1 MSKQPKFTFVS
12 KKQDRPIKLDLNKA
26 INDFLYAKRVEKRS
40 PRTIEAYE
48 QSLNQFCKWLNN
60 NTNNN
65 SGITTD
71 TMRQY
76 IHYLTY
82 VKTQWDDHPTSP
94 NGKVGLSTRTVNNN
108 IRILKIF
115 FTHLVKERVITQS
128 PMDAIGYQKEEKDT
142 FEVFTDDD
150 VLKLLAAPNKR
161 IYTGL
166 RDYTMMLV
174 LCDTGLRIKE
184 LTSLRVSDV
193 DLKLRQITVRAE
205 ISKTKTTRIIPISK
219 TTAKE
224 IERLIKFMNVSD
236 DDYLWL
242 TQFGERYYAD
252 SFAKMLHKYAEKAG
266 VENARVSPHTFRHY
280 FAVKFL
286 RSGGDPIALARILGH
301 TSLNMTQ
308 VYVRYSK
315 ADLHEQ
321 HDKASPV
328 ANLIDSGKGNNE
340 RKRGNKIFK

>member
-1 MSKQPKFTFVS
+1 
-12 KKQDRPIKLDLNKA
+12 
-26 INDFLYAKRVEKRS
+26 
-40 PRTIEAYE
+40 
-48 QSLNQFCKWLNN
+48 
-60 NTNNN
+60 
-65 SGITTD
+65 
-71 TMRQY
+71 
-76 IHYLTY
+76 
-82 VKTQWDDHPTSP
+82 
-94 NGKVGLSTRTVNNN
+94 
-108 IRILKIF
+108 
-115 FTHLVKERVITQS
+115 
-128 PMDAIGYQKEEKDT
+128 
-142 FEVFTDDD
+142 
-150 VLKLLAAPNKR
+150 
-161 IYTGL
+161 
-166 RDYTMMLV
+166 
-174 LCDTGLRIKE
+174 
-184 LTSLRVSDV
+184 V